1 MRIFKGLKK
10 ESSKVSKLTLTRYD
24 ESKNFVRIFKHSALN
39 ILMMMMEVTFIFSL
53 LFFRQLRFAV
63 QLGSGK
69 PAAAKRLLNQP
80 NHDYRHQRGGPLGS
94 YTQPGGH
101 WGLWIR
107 LWWRKLIFQTFR
119 AISYQGL
126 GGWVPS
132 FLFFKTWCDWIQN
145 IFTSLLTTSKTGS
158 FFL

>member
-1 MRIFKGLKK
+1 
-10 ESSKVSKLTLTRYD
+10 
-24 ESKNFVRIFKHSALN
+24 
-39 ILMMMMEVTFIFSL
+39 MMMMEVTFIFSL

-145 IFTSLLTTSKTGS
+145 IFTSLLTTWKLDLFPLVWIIRSDIWVQCWKRVYFS
-158 FFL
+158 WRLKILINAR